1 MRNKEK
7 DAAKIAQRK
16 QRAMEYGFRLF
27 SERGI
32 ESVTMPEIADASG
45 VGRPSLY
52 RYFSSKVDLVIAIGT
67 WKWKDYIDQR
77 DTSLPFED
85 QEHMT
90 AAEYL
95 KWYLDSF
102 IDLYLNHS
110 DILRFNYYFNS
121 FLQHEAATPE
131 QQLPYVNIIEGLST
145 SFHKLYQRGLIDKT
159 IRTDISEEIMF
170 SSTFHIML
178 AAVIRYAVGLVYP
191 GIDYYSELLLLE
203 NALLHEFTRRPAHA
217 E

>member
-1 MRNKEK
+1 MRNREK
-7 DAAKIAQRK
+7 DATEKAQRK
-16 QRAMEYGFRLF
+16 QKAMEAGFRLF

-32 ESVTMPEIADASG
+32 ESVTMPEIAVVSG

-67 WKWKDYIDQR
+67 WKWKDYIGQR
-77 DTSLPFED
+77 DASLHFED

-90 AAEYL
+90 ASEYL

-121 FLQHEAATPE
+121 FLHHEAATTE
-131 QQLPYVNIIEGLST
+131 QQLPYIIIIDELST
-145 SFHKLYQRGLIDKT
+145 SFHKLYQRGLNDKT
-159 IRTDISEEIMF
+159 IRDDISEEIMF
-170 SSTFHIML
+170 STIFHIML
-178 AAVIRYAVGLVYP
+178 AAVTRYAIGLVYP
-191 GIDYYSELLLLE
+191 GIDPYSELLILE
-203 NALLHEFTRRPAHA
+203 NALLNEFSRRLAYV